1 MDVYKDPHKFE
12 KELAKI
18 NAQLT
23 IATTGGSVFALFGVS
38 LIILGITIGSNAIS
52 KTGFENQVLNI
63 ISNLYTDVGVGIF
76 IIGIILLIAAQFLIP
91 KKIDKL

>member
-1 MDVYKDPHKFE
+1 MGVYKDPHKFE
-12 KELAKI
+12 KDLAKI

-38 LIILGITIGSNAIS
+38 LIILGITLGSNSIS
-52 KTGFENQVLNI
+52 STGFVSQVLSI
-63 ISNLYTDVGVGIF
+63 LSNMYTSVGIVIF
-76 IIGIILLIAAQFLIP
+76 IIGLILLIIAQFLIP